1 MTTIPIPLPPGTTPV
16 TDKWQVNGDDVFRLF
31 CGTAHR
37 IGDWWPRFFEGK
49 MNHTRVILKVQPPA
63 SHTEDVQCRIADVR
77 SNGARGAVG

>member
-1 MTTIPIPLPPGTTPV
+1 MTTIPIPLPPGATPV
-16 TDKWQVNGDDVFRLF
+16 TDKWQVNRDDVFRLF

-63 SHTEDVQCRIADVR
+63 SHMEDV
-77 SNGARGAVG
+77 